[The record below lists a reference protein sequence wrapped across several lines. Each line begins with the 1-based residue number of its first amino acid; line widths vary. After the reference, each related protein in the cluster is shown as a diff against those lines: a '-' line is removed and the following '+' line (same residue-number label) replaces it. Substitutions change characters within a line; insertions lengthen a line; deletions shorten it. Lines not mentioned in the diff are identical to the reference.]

1 MDKQD
6 KTQQIA
12 KDFETSQNRFI
23 NQMNKKKKQ
32 VENKLKQA
40 EEQRLVD
47 LLEKRERQRLTQI
60 ENKKRIEFQKQQLNY
75 KKLKVLD
82 KHTRIDEQTLK
93 LQEGKTQF
101 VECSRIANEL
111 RVQSML
117 SPNLAPG
124 NKITKL
130 SNKISKQTSPGKG
143 MADK

>member
-6 KTQQIA
+6 KTQKIA

-23 NQMNKKKKQ
+23 NQMNKKKEQ

-82 KHTRIDEQTLK
+82 KHTRIDE
-93 LQEGKTQF
+93 
-101 VECSRIANEL
+101 
-111 RVQSML
+111 
-117 SPNLAPG
+117 
-124 NKITKL
+124 
-130 SNKISKQTSPGKG
+130 
-143 MADK
+143 

>member
-82 KHTRIDEQTLK
+82 KHTRIDE
-93 LQEGKTQF
+93 
-101 VECSRIANEL
+101 
-111 RVQSML
+111 
-117 SPNLAPG
+117 
-124 NKITKL
+124 
-130 SNKISKQTSPGKG
+130 
-143 MADK
+143 